1 MVELILRTLLLDSY
15 IKRSYDLCKSWIC
28 KVTRTHVAL
37 IPPPPPKILLS
48 YLQCLT
54 FIKGKDNILIKIL
67 LANLSTYSKR
77 FTMYTIIVI
86 IQLKTWNQTNDFIH
100 FYSFVNFWSVKKFP
114 ITKTVK
120 NWQPDYKKLNRKH
133 KMDTDK
139 SSESSSLKSLTS
151 KSKSKSHW
159 SHLC

>member
-67 LANLSTYSKR
+67 LADLSTYSKR

-114 ITKTVK
+114 ITLKQWKTDSQTTK
-120 NWQPDYKKLNRKH
+120 NWTGNIKWTQTSHPSH
-133 KMDTDK
+133 QV
-139 SSESSSLKSLTS
+139 SSL
-151 KSKSKSHW
+151 
-159 SHLC
+159 